1 MIGLLLRRS
10 IPTYAAAKYSPRA
23 DGLVHLIEGRR
34 GRGKS
39 YGLTYWLYS
48 VLKHK
53 IPVAANF
60 SLDLYRM
67 SIRLAV
73 EGVFPR
79 ASLAYD
85 WLESGGFRLLRSW
98 DDVFSQVDSVVAFDE
113 AHHYVDS
120 RAFKDT
126 PPEFLQWVQ
135 QSRKMGLTLLFASQS
150 FEFLDVRV
158 RRLADILWQA
168 RVVPGQNGVP
178 REFYY
183 YGLDPWSKGFSDE
196 VLRDRADYVM
206 RLPFRS
212 EVAALYDTL
221 EIIQPPSGRITWGS
235 VAEAYA
241 GRRSRRGGR
250 LALG

>member
-1 MIGLLLRRS
+1 
-10 IPTYAAAKYSPRA
+10 
-23 DGLVHLIEGRR
+23 
-34 GRGKS
+34 
-39 YGLTYWLYS
+39 
-48 VLKHK
+48 
-53 IPVAANF
+53 
-60 SLDLYRM
+60 M

-221 EIIQPPSGRITWGS
+221 EIIQPPSGRITWRS